1 MAVLT
6 VKPEVVHQAAL
17 CWVTLPLGLLSW
29 AETPALT
36 HQLAKEKRKRA
47 AVLVT
52 ASRKPE

>member
-1 MAVLT
+1 MTVLT